1 MTYVPKFC
9 RIAMVIDDL
18 DAFSRDAKALLG
30 LDFVSP
36 KLDEEFTGF
45 SVAFG
50 EHGLMGIQPHGDL
63 PFASQGRLIEVAM
76 DVASADATKD
86 RLAEGGYS
94 PVVSNFLPAPAANE
108 YLFGRDFHN
117 IPLMV
122 CTAGDNEMQMR
133 EQGPFAEL
141 ELAPTPKIAAVTL
154 AVDNIEGAARDLE
167 RFFDMTFVPCDPM
180 GLGAM
185 ALSGRHRVR
194 LVEGASQYHQE
205 FHPPLASIDLIYDDV
220 ERQRTILE
228 QAGFAML
235 REQQLRSGGSA
246 FYLGSAFHNVPIT
259 LYPAS
264 ADLELTG
271 G

>member
-9 RIAMVIDDL
+9 RIAVVVDDL
-18 DAFSRDAKALLG
+18 DAFTRDAAALLG
-30 LDFVSP
+30 LHFVSP
-36 KLDEEFTGF
+36 KLDEQFTAF

-50 EHGLMGIQPHGDL
+50 EHGLMGIQPHEEL

-76 DVASADATKD
+76 DVTSADATTD
-86 RLAEGGYS
+86 RLVAGGYQ
-94 PVVSNFLPAPAANE
+94 PVVTNFLPAPAANE

-141 ELAPTPKIAAVTL
+141 ELAPLPKVGAVTL
-154 AVDNIEGAARDLE
+154 MVENMADTARDLE

-180 GLGAM
+180 GLGTAG
-185 ALSGRHRVR
+185 LSGAHRVR
-194 LVEGASQYHQE
+194 LVEGHSPFRAE
-205 FHPPLASIDLIYDDV
+205 FHPPLASIDLIYEDV
-220 ERQRTILE
+220 ERQR
-228 QAGFAML
+228 AML
-235 REQQLRSGGSA
+235 EKSGFSLSERALRSGGHA
-246 FYLGSAFHNVPIT
+246 YYLGSSFHNVPIT

-264 ADLELTG
+264 ADQELRG
-271 G
+271 I